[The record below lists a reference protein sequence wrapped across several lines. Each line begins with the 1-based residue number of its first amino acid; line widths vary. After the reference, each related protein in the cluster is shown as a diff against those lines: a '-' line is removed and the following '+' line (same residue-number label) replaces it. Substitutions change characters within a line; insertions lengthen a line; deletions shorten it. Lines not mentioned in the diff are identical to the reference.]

1 MSGTGY
7 WVDYYKDAQWEY
19 VAHHIEWQVRNGK
32 IEVYLKEFDHTYL
45 IEVNKLTENSFGGR
59 IYDGDTHY
67 DFKLRRISPPNWED
81 FTYYDYDDVYD
92 YYIDSNYETTI
103 TLEGTWEGK
112 MFLSS
117 TWGNFTYTISYT
129 QLYFNR
135 DPYYYASGTG
145 YWVDYYSDAPWDYV
159 ANHIEWQVR
168 GGRIEVYLV
177 EDNYTY
183 FIEDYR
189 LNDNVFRGRIYD
201 NDTYL
206 DFSMRH
212 TSSPNWNS
220 FDYYYYDDFYD
231 YWYSNTV
238 GFDGNEN
245 MRRSKK
251 VVGAPHRNLAPAAVT
266 AE

>member
-1 MSGTGY
+1 MP
-7 WVDYYKDAQWEY
+7 
-19 VAHHIEWQVRNGK
+19 
-32 IEVYLKEFDHTYL
+32 
-45 IEVNKLTENSFGGR
+45 
-59 IYDGDTHY
+59 
-67 DFKLRRISPPNWED
+67 SP
-81 FTYYDYDDVYD
+81 
-92 YYIDSNYETTI
+92 IH
-103 TLEGTWEGK
+103 
-112 MFLSS
+112 SS
-117 TWGNFTYTISYT
+117 
-129 QLYFNR
+129 
-135 DPYYYASGTG
+135 ASTATPT
-145 YWVDYYSDAPWDYV
+145 DYYSDAPWDYV

-231 YWYSNTV
+231 YWYSNSA

-245 MRRSKK
+245 MRRGKK
-251 VVGAPHRNLAPAAVT
+251 VVGAPHRNLTPAAVT

>member
-1 MSGTGY
+1 MRTFTSKFA
-7 WVDYYKDAQWEY
+7 WMMV
-19 VAHHIEWQVRNGK
+19 V
-32 IEVYLKEFDHTYL
+32 LMPFL
-45 IEVNKLTENSFGGR
+45 FGSC
-59 IYDGDTHY
+59 DSD
-67 DFKLRRISPPNWED
+67 P
-81 FTYYDYDDVYD
+81 DYDTAY
-92 YYIDSNYETTI
+92 

-117 TWGNFTYTISYT
+117 TWDNYTYAISYT
-129 QLYFNR
+129 QLCFNR

-189 LNDNVFRGRIYD
+189 LSDNIFRGRIYD

-212 TSSPNWNS
+212 TITTTSTTTGIRTPPAS
-220 FDYYYYDDFYD
+220 
-231 YWYSNTV
+231 TA
-238 GFDGNEN
+238 
-245 MRRSKK
+245 MRIC
-251 VVGAPHRNLAPAAVT
+251 AAARRWWVPRT
-266 AE
+266 ATWLPQP

>member
-1 MSGTGY
+1 MRTFTSKFAWMLVALMPFLFGSCDSDPDYGTAY
-7 WVDYYKDAQWEY
+7 
-19 VAHHIEWQVRNGK
+19 
-32 IEVYLKEFDHTYL
+32 
-45 IEVNKLTENSFGGR
+45 
-59 IYDGDTHY
+59 
-67 DFKLRRISPPNWED
+67 
-81 FTYYDYDDVYD
+81 
-92 YYIDSNYETTI
+92 

-117 TWGNFTYTISYT
+117 TWDNYTYAISYT
-129 QLYFNR
+129 QLCFNR

-231 YWYSNTV
+231 YWYSNSA

-251 VVGAPHRNLAPAAVT
+251 VVGAPHRNLTPAAVT

>member
-1 MSGTGY
+1 MRTFTSKFA
-7 WVDYYKDAQWEY
+7 WMM
-19 VAHHIEWQVRNGK
+19 VA
-32 IEVYLKEFDHTYL
+32 LMPFLFASCD
-45 IEVNKLTENSFGGR
+45 S
-59 IYDGDTHY
+59 D
-67 DFKLRRISPPNWED
+67 P
-81 FTYYDYDDVYD
+81 DYDTAY
-92 YYIDSNYETTI
+92 

-117 TWGNFTYTISYT
+117 TWDNYTYAISYT
-129 QLYFNR
+129 QLCFNR

-189 LNDNVFRGRIYD
+189 LSDNIFRGRIYD

-231 YWYSNTV
+231 YWYSNTA

-245 MRRSKK
+245 MRRGKK
-251 VVGAPHRNLAPAAVT
+251 VVGAPHRNLTPAAVT

>member
-1 MSGTGY
+1 MRTFTSKFA
-7 WVDYYKDAQWEY
+7 WMM
-19 VAHHIEWQVRNGK
+19 VA
-32 IEVYLKEFDHTYL
+32 LMPFL
-45 IEVNKLTENSFGGR
+45 FGSC
-59 IYDGDTHY
+59 DSD
-67 DFKLRRISPPNWED
+67 P
-81 FTYYDYDDVYD
+81 DYDTAY
-92 YYIDSNYETTI
+92 

-117 TWGNFTYTISYT
+117 TWDNYTYAISYT
-129 QLYFNR
+129 QLCFNR

-183 FIEDYR
+183 FFEDYR
-189 LNDNVFRGRIYD
+189 LSDNIFRGRIYD

-231 YWYSNTV
+231 YWYSNSA

-245 MRRSKK
+245 MRRGKK

>member
-1 MSGTGY
+1 
-7 WVDYYKDAQWEY
+7 
-19 VAHHIEWQVRNGK
+19 
-32 IEVYLKEFDHTYL
+32 
-45 IEVNKLTENSFGGR
+45 
-59 IYDGDTHY
+59 
-67 DFKLRRISPPNWED
+67 
-81 FTYYDYDDVYD
+81 
-92 YYIDSNYETTI
+92 
-103 TLEGTWEGK
+103 

-117 TWGNFTYTISYT
+117 TWDNYTYAISYT
-129 QLYFNR
+129 QLCFNR

-189 LNDNVFRGRIYD
+189 LSDNIFRGRIYD

-231 YWYSNTV
+231 YWYSNSA

-245 MRRSKK
+245 MRRGKK

>member
-1 MSGTGY
+1 MRTFTSKFA
-7 WVDYYKDAQWEY
+7 WMM
-19 VAHHIEWQVRNGK
+19 VA
-32 IEVYLKEFDHTYL
+32 LMPFL
-45 IEVNKLTENSFGGR
+45 FGSS
-59 IYDGDTHY
+59 DSD
-67 DFKLRRISPPNWED
+67 P
-81 FTYYDYDDVYD
+81 DYDTAY
-92 YYIDSNYETTI
+92 

-117 TWGNFTYTISYT
+117 TWDNYTYAISYT
-129 QLYFNR
+129 QLCFNR

-189 LNDNVFRGRIYD
+189 LSDNIFRGRIYD

-231 YWYSNTV
+231 YWYSNTA

-245 MRRSKK
+245 MRRGKK